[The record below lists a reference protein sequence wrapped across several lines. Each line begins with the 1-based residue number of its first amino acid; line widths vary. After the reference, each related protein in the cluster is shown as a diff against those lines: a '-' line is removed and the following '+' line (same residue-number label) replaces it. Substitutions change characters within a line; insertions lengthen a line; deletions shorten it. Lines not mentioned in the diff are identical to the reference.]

1 MNQAEAME
9 MLLSN
14 RREFIECLMLIED
27 KNRQTVPFVLNP
39 IQANIHE
46 TSTGRDVY
54 VKPAQVG
61 ASSYFICDFLIDCIT
76 IPGTTSIIIS
86 YDEFITG
93 RLLRKA
99 QSFYDILKSRI
110 GTIPEM
116 WKKSTYE
123 KTFIFENSKGEKC
136 GESSFYISSA
146 RSFAMPRGEA
156 IHNLLLDE
164 FGFWPPG
171 AAEEIFLAALQRVPL
186 LLNTKVRIL
195 STPNGEDN
203 DFFEVYHAAKEGKE
217 VGKSIFKAHFYTWYM
232 HPEYHLTPDS
242 PFVLPGDDK
251 LILENLDDDEANLM
265 LRFDQLGVSLEDASN
280 KLRWR
285 RYKIAE
291 MSSLRRSGETRLLF
305 AQEYPEDDVTCFQ
318 AAGDM
323 WYDSELIND
332 KARQCYPASVHN
344 MFADIWYPPEE
355 GLTYLVAIDPGLGKI
370 SKSVATVWTFKDGYK
385 KDEDEVPAEFKHCAT
400 LAGLYEDYDMAA
412 KSIEL
417 AKYYNGAIIA
427 NEDTLGITSHLSKYS
442 NLYYR
447 TDPVTGKV
455 GKNIGWQTNKSTKP
469 YMCNELGRCLD
480 KITTHDIRLISQL
493 RNIRDIGG
501 RPTAIGEDDFHDSA
515 AIAMVC
521 RTAMPIDVGLVGCGG
536 WGSDW
541 GRR

>member
-1 MNQAEAME
+1 MNAEESMK
-9 MLLSN
+9 LLLNN
-14 RREFIECLMLIED
+14 RRQFIECLMLIED
-27 KNRQTVPFVLNP
+27 KNRELVPFTLNP
-39 IQANIHE
+39 IQADMDE

-76 IPGTTSIIIS
+76 IPGTTAIIIS

-99 QSFYDILKSRI
+99 QSFYDILKDRVPS
-110 GTIPEM
+110 IPDM
-116 WKKSTYE
+116 YKKSTYE
-123 KTFIFENSKGEKC
+123 KTFKDVN
-136 GESSFYISSA
+136 SSFYISSA
-146 RSFAMPRGEA
+146 RSFAMPRGEP
-156 IHNLLLDE
+156 IHDLLFDE

-171 AAEEIFLAALQRVPL
+171 SAEDVFAAALQRVPL
-186 LLNTKVRIL
+186 LPTTKVRIL
-195 STPNGEDN
+195 STPNGEEN
-203 DFFEVYHAAKEGKE
+203 DFCEVYHAAKEGKE
-217 VGKSIFKAHFYTWYM
+217 VGKSIFKAHFYSWFM
-232 HPEYHLTPDS
+232 HPEYRLAPDNS
-242 PFVLPGDDK
+242 FTLPGDET

-265 LRFDQLGVSLEDASN
+265 LRFKQMGVSYEESN
-280 KLRWR
+280 NKIRWR

-305 AQEYPEDDVTCFQ
+305 GQEYPEDDVTCFQ

-332 KARQCYPASVHN
+332 KARQCFPAPVHN
-344 MFADIWYPPEE
+344 LFADIWFTPEE
-355 GLTYLVAIDPGLGKI
+355 GLTYMVAIDPGLGKV
-370 SKSVATVWTFKDGYK
+370 SKSVATVWNFRDGYK
-385 KDEDEVPAEFKHCAT
+385 GKDGEDIPAEHKHCAT

-412 KSIEL
+412 KCIEL
-417 AKYYNGAIIA
+417 AMYYNGAIIA
-427 NEDTLGITSHLSKYS
+427 NEDTLGITSHLTKYH

-469 YMCNELGRCLD
+469 YMCNELGRCLSL
-480 KITTHDIRLISQL
+480 ITTHDIRLISQL

-521 RTAMPIDVGLVGCGG
+521 RTSMPVSVGMVGHSG
-536 WGSDW
+536 WGPNW
-541 GRR
+541 GKSKVRARR